1 MEFFHEGAALIEHYL
16 REYGVLALFC
26 TIFLESLGAPVPGES
41 ALIAS
46 SVMAAEGDLK
56 ISQVFLAVWIA
67 AVLGDNTGYLI
78 GRIGGRVL
86 LQRYG
91 WIVKLTPARLTEF
104 EDLFRRRGAMI
115 VVGARFVV
123 VLRQLNGVI
132 AGSMAMPWGR
142 FLVANV
148 IGAALWTTVW
158 CLGPYFLGDL
168 FNVRALIGKL

>member
-16 REYGVLALFC
+16 RDYGVIALFV

-46 SVMAAEGDLK
+46 SIMAVDGQLK
-56 ISQVFLAVWIA
+56 ISHVFLAVWIA

-78 GRIGGRVL
+78 GKFGGRKL
-86 LQRYG
+86 LLRYG
-91 WIVKLTPARLTEF
+91 WVVKLTPERLAEF
-104 EDLFRRRGAMI
+104 EDLFRRWGPLI
-115 VVGARFVV
+115 VVVARFVV
-123 VLRQLNGVI
+123 VFRQLNGVI

-142 FLVANV
+142 FLLANIV
-148 IGAALWTTVW
+148 GAALWTTVW

-168 FNVRALIGKL
+168 FDVRALIHKL

>member
-1 MEFFHEGAALIEHYL
+1 MEFFHHGAALIEHYL
-16 REYGVLALFC
+16 EEYGVLALFC

-46 SVMAAEGDLK
+46 SVMAIEGDMQ
-56 ISQVFLAVWIA
+56 ITHIFFAVWIA

-78 GRIGGRVL
+78 GRIGGRKL

-91 WIVKLTPARLTEF
+91 WIVKLTPERLTEF
-104 EDLFRRRGAMI
+104 ESLFQKWGPLI
-115 VVGARFVV
+115 VAGARFVV
-123 VLRQLNGVI
+123 ILRQLNGII

-142 FLVANV
+142 FLIANIV
-148 IGAALWTTVW
+148 GAALWTTVW